1 MKLYN
6 GLINLEKLKKMTN
19 KNVELM
25 RGEPEI
31 AVRKLAI
38 PIMISMILTASYNIV
53 DGIWVAGLGQ
63 AAIAGIGF
71 VTPIFMILNGISV
84 GLGNGATSS
93 ISRAVGSKNHE
104 KANKSA
110 SHSLLIFLISS
121 IILTVILL
129 IIQEPLL
136 KIYGA
141 SDQSLIEGIKYGTP
155 LFIGLFAFM
164 FANGGSG
171 ILRGEG
177 DMKRA
182 MYAMIVSVL
191 LNFILDP
198 IFIYIF
204 NLGSAGAS
212 LATIVSSLGAAIVI
226 LYWIIIK
233 KDTYINVNLKE
244 FKFESEIAKDILK
257 VGIPSS
263 LDMFVMSIAMSFYL
277 KFISTC
283 GGEYG
288 IAAFT
293 SGQRLYLF
301 GIMPLTAVASAVA
314 AVSGSAYGARNWEY
328 LSRTHNYGT
337 KFAMMISVLIVI
349 ILVIFAPQL
358 SLIFAYTPET
368 ASLIPEITNFLR
380 IASFG
385 LLLVGIGM
393 PSNFLYQGIGRGTTS
408 LAWTIIRELILTV
421 SFTYIFGIL
430 LNWGLT
436 GIWLGLAV
444 GRIIASILN
453 YGYAKYTIKK
463 LKENFKKNK
472 IE

>member
-1 MKLYN
+1 
-6 GLINLEKLKKMTN
+6 MTN

-53 DGIWVAGLGQ
+53 DV
-63 AAIAGIGF
+63 
-71 VTPIFMILNGISV
+71 MILNGISV

-141 SDQSLIEGIKYGTP
+141 SGQSLIEGIKYGTP

-233 KDTYINVNLKE
+233 KDTYVNVNLKE
-244 FKFESEIAKDILK
+244 FKFESKIAKDILK

-263 LDMFVMSIAMSFYL
+263 LDMFVMSKSEIAKDILKVGIPSSLDMFMMSLAMSFYL
-277 KFISTC
+277 AFISSV

-301 GIMPLTAVASAVA
+301 GIMPLTAIASAVA

>member
-1 MKLYN
+1 MA
-6 GLINLEKLKKMTN
+6 N

-38 PIMISMILTASYNIV
+38 PIMISMLLTASYNIV

-71 VTPIFMILNGISV
+71 VTPIFMILNGFSV

-93 ISRAVGSKNHE
+93 ISRSVGAKNRE
-104 KANKSA
+104 RASKSA
-110 SHSLLIFLISS
+110 AHSLLIFLAAS
-121 IILTVILL
+121 IVLTLTLL
-129 IIQEPLL
+129 IIQEPVL
-136 KIYGA
+136 KTYGA
-141 SDQSLIEGIKYGTP
+141 SGQSLTEALKYGTP
-155 LFIGLFAFM
+155 MFLGLFAFM

-182 MYAMIVSVL
+182 MYAMIVSVA

-198 IFIYIF
+198 IFIYVL

-226 LYWIIIK
+226 IYWILIK
-233 KDTYINVNLKE
+233 KDTYVNVTFKG
-244 FKFESEIAKDILK
+244 FKFDSEIARDILK
-257 VGIPSS
+257 VGIPAS

-277 KFISTC
+277 MFISSV

-301 GIMPLTAVASAVA
+301 GIMPLTAIASAVA
-314 AVSGSAYGARNWEY
+314 AVSGSAFGARNWDY
-328 LSRTHNYGT
+328 LSRTHTYGT
-337 KFAMMISVLIVI
+337 KFAMLVSIVI
-349 ILVIFAPQL
+349 LLILVIFAPQL
-358 SLIFAYTPET
+358 SMIFAYTPET
-368 ASLIPEITNFLR
+368 APLIPEITSFLR

-393 PSNFLYQGIGRGTTS
+393 PSSFFYQGIGRGTTS

-421 SFTYIFGIL
+421 GFTYLFGIV

-436 GIWLGLAV
+436 GIWVGLAI

-453 YGYAKYTIKK
+453 FTYARYTIRK
-463 LKENFKKNK
+463 LKSVLN
-472 IE
+472 

>member
-1 MKLYN
+1 
-6 GLINLEKLKKMTN
+6 MTN

-38 PIMISMILTASYNIV
+38 PIMISMLLTASYNIV

-71 VTPIFMILNGISV
+71 VTPIFMILNGFSV

-93 ISRAVGSKNHE
+93 ISRSVGAKNRE
-104 KANKSA
+104 RASKSA
-110 SHSLLIFLISS
+110 AHSLLIFLVAS
-121 IILTVILL
+121 IVLTLTLL
-129 IIQEPLL
+129 IIQEPVL
-136 KIYGA
+136 KTYGA
-141 SDQSLIEGIKYGTP
+141 SGQSLTEALKYGTP
-155 LFIGLFAFM
+155 MFLGLFAFM

-182 MYAMIVSVL
+182 MYAMIVSVA

-198 IFIYIF
+198 IFIYVL

-212 LATIVSSLGAAIVI
+212 LATIVSSLGAAVVI
-226 LYWIIIK
+226 LYWILIK
-233 KDTYINVNLKE
+233 KDTYVNVTFKG
-244 FKFESEIAKDILK
+244 FKFDSEIARDILK
-257 VGIPSS
+257 VGIPAS

-277 KFISTC
+277 MFISSV

-301 GIMPLTAVASAVA
+301 GIMPLTAIASAVA
-314 AVSGSAYGARNWEY
+314 AVSGSAFGARNWDY
-328 LSRTHNYGT
+328 LSRTHTYGT
-337 KFAMMISVLIVI
+337 KFAMLVSIVI
-349 ILVIFAPQL
+349 LLILVIFAPQL
-358 SLIFAYTPET
+358 SMIFAYTPET
-368 ASLIPEITNFLR
+368 ASLIPEITSFLR

-393 PSNFLYQGIGRGTTS
+393 PSSFFYQGIGRGTTS
-408 LAWTIIRELILTV
+408 LAWTIIRELIFTV
-421 SFTYIFGIL
+421 GFTYLFGIV

-436 GIWLGLAV
+436 GIWVGLAV

-453 YGYAKYTIKK
+453 FTYARYTIRK
-463 LKENFKKNK
+463 LKSVLN
-472 IE
+472 

>member
-1 MKLYN
+1 M
-6 GLINLEKLKKMTN
+6 GN

-38 PIMISMILTASYNIV
+38 PIMISMLLTASYNIV

-71 VTPIFMILNGISV
+71 VTPIFMILNGVSV

-93 ISRAVGSKNHE
+93 ISRAVGAKDHE

-110 SHSLLIFLISS
+110 THALLIFIMASILLT
-121 IILTVILL
+121 IILIFV
-129 IIQEPLL
+129 QEPLI
-136 KIYGA
+136 KTYGA
-141 SDQSLIEGIKYGTP
+141 SGQSLAEGLKYGTP
-155 LFIGLFAFM
+155 LFLGLSGFM
-164 FANGGSG
+164 LANGGSG

-177 DMKRA
+177 DMTRA
-182 MYAMIVSVL
+182 MYAMIVSVV

-198 IFIYIF
+198 IFIYIL

-212 LATIVSSLGAAIVI
+212 LATILSSFTSAIVI
-226 LYWIIIK
+226 LYWILVK
-233 KDTYINVNLKE
+233 KNTYVNVTFKDFE
-244 FKFESEIAKDILK
+244 FDSKIFIDILK
-257 VGIPSS
+257 VGIPAS
-263 LDMFVMSIAMSFYL
+263 LDMFMMSLAMSIYL
-277 KFISTC
+277 IFISSIA
-283 GGEYG
+283 GEYG

-301 GIMPLTAVASAVA
+301 AIMPLTAIGSAVA
-314 AVSGSAYGARNWEY
+314 AVSGSAYGARNGDY
-328 LSRTHNYGT
+328 LSRAHYYGT
-337 KFAMMISVLIVI
+337 NFAMAFGLVMVF
-349 ILVIFAPQL
+349 ILVVFAPQL

-368 ASLIPEITNFLR
+368 ANLIPEITSFLR

-393 PSNFLYQGIGRGTTS
+393 PSSFMYQGIGRGTTS
-408 LAWTIIRELILTV
+408 LAWTVIREVIFAV
-421 SFTYIFGIL
+421 GFTYMFGIF
-430 LNWGLT
+430 LNWGLM

-444 GRIIASILN
+444 GRSIASILN
-453 YGYAKYTIKK
+453 FIYARYTINNIR
-463 LKENFKKNK
+463 KEFSMT
-472 IE
+472 

>member
-1 MKLYN
+1 MAN
-6 GLINLEKLKKMTN
+6 E
-19 KNVELM
+19 NVELM

-31 AVRKLAI
+31 AIRKLAI
-38 PIMISMILTASYNIV
+38 PIMISMLLTASYNIV

-71 VTPIFMILNGISV
+71 VTPIFMILNGFSV
-84 GLGNGATSS
+84 GLGNGATS
-93 ISRAVGSKNHE
+93 
-104 KANKSA
+104 A
-110 SHSLLIFLISS
+110 S
-121 IILTVILL
+121 
-129 IIQEPLL
+129 
-136 KIYGA
+136 G
-141 SDQSLIEGIKYGTP
+141 QSLTEGIKYGTP
-155 LFIGLFAFM
+155 LFMGLFAFM

-182 MYAMIVSVL
+182 MYAIIVSVI

-198 IFIYIF
+198 LFIYVL

-212 LATIVSSLGAAIVI
+212 LATIMSSIGSAIVI
-226 LYWIIIK
+226 MYWILIK
-233 KDTYINVNLKE
+233 KDTYVDVTFKE
-244 FKFESEIAKDILK
+244 FKFESNIARDILK

-263 LDMFVMSIAMSFYL
+263 LDMLMMSIAMSFYL
-277 KFISTC
+277 IFISSV

-301 GIMPLTAVASAVA
+301 GIMPLTAVGSAVA
-314 AVSGSAYGARNWEY
+314 AVSGSSFGANNWKY
-328 LSRTHNYGT
+328 LSRTHTYGT
-337 KFAMMISVLIVI
+337 KFAMIIAIAILL

-358 SLIFAYTPET
+358 SMIFAYTPET
-368 ASLIPEITNFLR
+368 APLIPEITNFLR

-393 PSNFLYQGIGRGTTS
+393 PSSFMYQGIGRGTTS
-408 LAWTIIRELILTV
+408 LIWTIIRELIFTV
-421 SFTYIFGIL
+421 SFTYIFGII

-436 GIWLGLAV
+436 GIWVGLAI
-444 GRIIASILN
+444 GRILASILN
-453 YGYAKYTIKK
+453 FIYAKYTLKK
-463 LKENFKKNK
+463 LKTIMN
-472 IE
+472 

>member
-1 MKLYN
+1 MAN
-6 GLINLEKLKKMTN
+6 E
-19 KNVELM
+19 NVELM

-31 AVRKLAI
+31 AIRKLAI
-38 PIMISMILTASYNIV
+38 PIMISMLLTASYNIV

-71 VTPIFMILNGISV
+71 VTPIFMILNGFSV

-93 ISRAVGSKNHE
+93 ISRAVGARNHE
-104 KANKSA
+104 GASKSA
-110 SHSLLIFLISS
+110 THSLLIFLVAS
-121 IILTVILL
+121 ILLTLIFL

-136 KIYGA
+136 IAYGA
-141 SDQSLIEGIKYGTP
+141 SGQSLAEGIKYGTP
-155 LFIGLFAFM
+155 LFMGLFAFM

-182 MYAMIVSVL
+182 MYAIIVSVI

-198 IFIYIF
+198 IFIYVL

-212 LATIVSSLGAAIVI
+212 LATIMSSIGSAIVI
-226 LYWIIIK
+226 MYWILIK
-233 KDTYINVNLKE
+233 KDTYVDVTFKE
-244 FKFESEIAKDILK
+244 FKFESNIARDILK

-263 LDMFVMSIAMSFYL
+263 LDMLMMSIAMSFYL
-277 KFISTC
+277 IFISSV

-301 GIMPLTAVASAVA
+301 GIMPLTAVGSAVA
-314 AVSGSAYGARNWEY
+314 AVSGSSFGANNWKY
-328 LSRTHNYGT
+328 LSRTHTYGT
-337 KFAMMISVLIVI
+337 KFAMIIAIAILL

-358 SLIFAYTPET
+358 SMIFAYTPET
-368 ASLIPEITNFLR
+368 APLIPEITNFLR

-393 PSNFLYQGIGRGTTS
+393 PSSFMYQGIGRGTTS
-408 LAWTIIRELILTV
+408 LVWTIIRELIFTV
-421 SFTYIFGIL
+421 SFTYIFGIM

-436 GIWLGLAV
+436 GIWVGLAI
-444 GRIIASILN
+444 GRILASILN
-453 YGYAKYTIKK
+453 FIYAKYTLRELKK
-463 LKENFKKNK
+463 VMN
-472 IE
+472 

>member
-1 MKLYN
+1 MA
-6 GLINLEKLKKMTN
+6 N

-38 PIMISMILTASYNIV
+38 PIMISMLLTASYNIV
-53 DGIWVAGLGQ
+53 DGIWIAGLGQ

-71 VTPIFMILNGISV
+71 VTPIFMILNGFSV

-93 ISRAVGSKNHE
+93 ISRSVGAKNHE
-104 KANKSA
+104 RASKAA
-110 SHSLLIFLISS
+110 SHSLLIFLIASVVLTL
-121 IILTVILL
+121 ILI

-136 KIYGA
+136 KAYGA
-141 SDQSLIEGIKYGTP
+141 SGQSLVEGIKYGTP
-155 LFIGLFAFM
+155 LFLGLFAFM

-182 MYAMIVSVL
+182 MYAIIVSVI

-198 IFIYIF
+198 VFIYVLG
-204 NLGSAGAS
+204 LGSAGAS
-212 LATIVSSLGAAIVI
+212 LATIVSSLGSAIVI
-226 LYWIIIK
+226 MYWILIK
-233 KDTYINVNLKE
+233 KDTYVDVNLKG
-244 FKFESEIAKDILK
+244 FKFDSEIAGDILK

-263 LDMFVMSIAMSFYL
+263 LDMFMMSLAMSFYL
-277 KFISTC
+277 IFISMV

-301 GIMPLTAVASAVA
+301 GIMPLTAIGSAVA
-314 AVSGSAYGARNWEY
+314 AVTGSAYGAKNWDY
-328 LSRTHNYGT
+328 LKRTHTYGT
-337 KFAMMISVLIVI
+337 KFATMISAVI
-349 ILVIFAPQL
+349 LALLVIFAPQL

-368 ASLIPEITNFLR
+368 ASLIPEITSFLR
-380 IASFG
+380 IACFG

-393 PSNFLYQGIGRGTTS
+393 PSSFFYQGIGRGTTS
-408 LAWTIIRELILTV
+408 LFWTIIRELIFTV
-421 SFTYIFGIL
+421 FFTYLFGIVF
-430 LNWGLT
+430 NWGLT
-436 GIWLGLAV
+436 GIWVGLAV
-444 GRIIASILN
+444 GRIIASVLN
-453 YGYAKYTIKK
+453 FTYARYTINK
-463 LKENFKKNK
+463 LKTVLN
-472 IE
+472 

>member
-1 MKLYN
+1 MA
-6 GLINLEKLKKMTN
+6 N

-38 PIMISMILTASYNIV
+38 PIMISMLLTASYNIV

-71 VTPIFMILNGISV
+71 VTPIFMILNGVSV

-93 ISRAVGSKNHE
+93 IARAVGARNHE
-104 KANKSA
+104 GASKSA
-110 SHSLLIFLISS
+110 THSLLIFLIAS
-121 IILTVILL
+121 IILTILLL

-136 KIYGA
+136 KTYGA
-141 SDQSLIEGIKYGTP
+141 SGQSLAEGIKYGTP
-155 LFIGLFAFM
+155 LFLGLFAFI

-171 ILRGEG
+171 VLRGEG

-182 MYAMIVSVL
+182 MYAMIVSVV
-191 LNFILDP
+191 LNFVLDP
-198 IFIYIF
+198 LFIYVL

-212 LATIVSSLGAAIVI
+212 LATIVSSIGSAAVI
-226 LYWIIIK
+226 MYWILIK
-233 KDTYINVNLKE
+233 KDTYVNVTFKN

-263 LDMFVMSIAMSFYL
+263 LDMLMMSIAMSLYL
-277 KFISTC
+277 IFISSI

-301 GIMPLTAVASAVA
+301 GIMPLTAIGSAVA
-314 AVSGSAYGARNWEY
+314 AVSGSAFGAKNWDY
-328 LSRTHNYGT
+328 LRRTHTFGT
-337 KFAMMISVLIVI
+337 KFATAVALVI
-349 ILVIFAPQL
+349 MLILVIFAPQL

-368 ASLIPEITNFLR
+368 APLIPEITNFLR

-393 PSNFLYQGIGRGTTS
+393 PSSFFYQGIGRGTTS
-408 LAWTIIRELILTV
+408 LAWTIIREVIFTV
-421 SFTYIFGIL
+421 SCTYLFGIVFD
-430 LNWGLT
+430 WGLT
-436 GIWLGLAV
+436 GIWTGLAV
-444 GRIIASILN
+444 GRILASILN
-453 YGYAKYTIKK
+453 YTYARYTIKK
-463 LKENFKKNK
+463 LKAVLN
-472 IE
+472 

>member
-1 MKLYN
+1 MKIIH
-6 GLINLEKLKKMTN
+6 LIDNMAN

-38 PIMISMILTASYNIV
+38 PIMISMLLTASYNIV

-71 VTPIFMILNGISV
+71 VTPIFMILNGFSV
-84 GLGNGATSS
+84 GLGDGATSS
-93 ISRAVGSKNHE
+93 ISRSVGAKNRE
-104 KANKSA
+104 RASKSA
-110 SHSLLIFLISS
+110 AHSLLIFLAAS
-121 IILTVILL
+121 IVLTLTLL
-129 IIQEPLL
+129 IIQEPVL
-136 KIYGA
+136 KTYGA
-141 SDQSLIEGIKYGTP
+141 SGQSLTEALKYGTP
-155 LFIGLFAFM
+155 MFLGLFAFM

-182 MYAMIVSVL
+182 MYAMIVSVA

-198 IFIYIF
+198 IFIYVL

-226 LYWIIIK
+226 IYWILIK
-233 KDTYINVNLKE
+233 KDTYVNVTFKG
-244 FKFESEIAKDILK
+244 FKFDSEIARDILK
-257 VGIPSS
+257 VGIPAS

-277 KFISTC
+277 MFISSV

-301 GIMPLTAVASAVA
+301 GIMPLTAIASAVA
-314 AVSGSAYGARNWEY
+314 AVSGSAFGARNWDY
-328 LSRTHNYGT
+328 LSRTHTYGT
-337 KFAMMISVLIVI
+337 KFAMLVSIVI
-349 ILVIFAPQL
+349 LLILVIFAPQL
-358 SLIFAYTPET
+358 SMIFAYTPET
-368 ASLIPEITNFLR
+368 APLIPEITSFLR

-393 PSNFLYQGIGRGTTS
+393 PSSFFYQGIGRGTTS
-408 LAWTIIRELILTV
+408 LAWTIIRELIFTV
-421 SFTYIFGIL
+421 GFTYLFGIV

-436 GIWLGLAV
+436 GIWVGLAV

-453 YGYAKYTIKK
+453 FTYARYTIRK
-463 LKENFKKNK
+463 LKSVLN
-472 IE
+472 

>member
-1 MKLYN
+1 MA
-6 GLINLEKLKKMTN
+6 N

-38 PIMISMILTASYNIV
+38 PIMISMLLTASYNIV
-53 DGIWVAGLGQ
+53 DGIWIAGLGQ

-71 VTPIFMILNGISV
+71 VTPIFMILNGFSV
-84 GLGNGATSS
+84 RLGNGATSS
-93 ISRAVGSKNHE
+93 ISRSVGAKNHE
-104 KANKSA
+104 RASKAA
-110 SHSLLIFLISS
+110 SHSLLIFLIAS
-121 IILTVILL
+121 IVLTLILI

-136 KIYGA
+136 KAYGA
-141 SDQSLIEGIKYGTP
+141 SGQSLVEGIKYGTP
-155 LFIGLFAFM
+155 LFLGLFAFM

-182 MYAMIVSVL
+182 MYAIIVSVI

-198 IFIYIF
+198 VFIYVLS
-204 NLGSAGAS
+204 LGSAGAS
-212 LATIVSSLGAAIVI
+212 LATIVSSLGSAIVI
-226 LYWIIIK
+226 MYWILIK
-233 KDTYINVNLKE
+233 KDTYVDVNLKG
-244 FKFESEIAKDILK
+244 FKFDSEIAGDILK

-263 LDMFVMSIAMSFYL
+263 LDMFMMSLAMSFYL
-277 KFISTC
+277 IFISMV

-301 GIMPLTAVASAVA
+301 GIMPLTAIGSAVA
-314 AVSGSAYGARNWEY
+314 AVTGSAYGAKNWDY
-328 LSRTHNYGT
+328 LKRTHTYGT
-337 KFAMMISVLIVI
+337 KFATMISAVI
-349 ILVIFAPQL
+349 LALLVIFAPQL

-368 ASLIPEITNFLR
+368 AALIPEITSFLR
-380 IASFG
+380 IACFG

-393 PSNFLYQGIGRGTTS
+393 PSSFFYQGIGRGTTS
-408 LAWTIIRELILTV
+408 LFWTIIRELIFTV
-421 SFTYIFGIL
+421 FFTYLFGIVF
-430 LNWGLT
+430 NWGLT
-436 GIWLGLAV
+436 GIWVGLAV

-453 YGYAKYTIKK
+453 FTYARYTINK
-463 LKENFKKNK
+463 LKTVLN
-472 IE
+472 